1 MFVARQGVGLR
12 RADQEGGESSEEA
25 SDKSWLGL
33 PDVEG
38 PGDESVGME
47 GASGSEA
54 LDEALDKGGRDGP
67 GARRSSDDWENQI
80 LSALPS
86 KRVLCLAVSLS
97 LSVCLSLFV
106 P

>member
-1 MFVARQGVGLR
+1 MFVARQGVGLG

-38 PGDESVGME
+38 PGDESGGME
-47 GASGSEA
+47 GASGGSEA
-54 LDEALDKGGRDGP
+54 LDEGGRDGP